1 MFIEVITRDYE
12 RVSINI
18 PQIVTVMPHGCGSI
32 IFDSNEIFFE
42 LEESYESVMGRIYA
56 LLALGSED

>member
-1 MFIEVITRDYE
+1 MFIEVITRDDE

-18 PQIVTVMPHGCGSI
+18 SQIVTVMPHGNGSI

-42 LEESYESVMGRIYA
+42 LNESYESVMGRIYA
-56 LLALGSED
+56 LLALDFED

>member
-1 MFIEVITRDYE
+1 MFIEIITRDYE

-18 PQIVTVMPHGCGSI
+18 PQIVTVMPHGNGSI

-42 LEESYESVMGRIYA
+42 LNESYESVMGRIYA
-56 LLALGSED
+56 LLTLDSEV

>member
-18 PQIVTVMPHGCGSI
+18 PQIVTVMPHCCGSI